1 MSLWPMG
8 HSGGTLC
15 RAYFLAGSGRAAASR
30 KLDLTI
36 AYEASQGRRR
46 GQGAAC
52 KVQKTTTSAPADR
65 WSW

>member
-1 MSLWPMG
+1 MSLGPMG

-15 RAYFLAGSGRAAASR
+15 RAYFLADPDGLRPPGSWIP
-30 KLDLTI
+30 TI

>member
-1 MSLWPMG
+1 VSLANG
-8 HSGGTLC
+8 SLRRTLC
-15 RAYFLAGSGRAAASR
+15 RAYFLARSGRAAASR

-46 GQGAAC
+46 EQSAAC